1 MRPFPQ
7 FASSGEDLRLLWEEY
22 RQRMIGLAGVCIFI
36 FGNKVDDGKLVIA
49 NGVIREAEIAIEQ
62 GRIVIPIAATGFA
75 AAEIYKLVK
84 VKPELYDA
92 HKWLIAVIDELAD
105 PALAWTD
112 IVKKVSDAIIKLDK

>member
-1 MRPFPQ
+1 M
-7 FASSGEDLRLLWEEY
+7 Y
-22 RQRMIGLAGVCIFI
+22 IYV
-36 FGNKVDDGKLVIA
+36 GNKVDDGKLVIA
-49 NGVIREAEIAIEQ
+49 SGVIREAEIAIEQ

-84 VKPELYDA
+84 VRPELYDA